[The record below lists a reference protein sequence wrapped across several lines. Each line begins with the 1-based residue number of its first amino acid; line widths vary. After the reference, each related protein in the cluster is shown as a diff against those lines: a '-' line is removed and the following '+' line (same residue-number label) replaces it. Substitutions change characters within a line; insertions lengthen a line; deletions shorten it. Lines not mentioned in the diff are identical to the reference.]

1 VFSLFRTDRVLA
13 ITRKEL
19 YEGLRNFRFPLVLGV
34 VAILSILSGLGG
46 AQYVTFLQ
54 NQNAFGPIGAASPA
68 IDYGALFGLTE
79 SRGLS
84 LADLSILYSPV
95 ISILLSADLMSK
107 ERESRTMVKLISKP
121 ITRSEILIGKSLAL
135 VSVLVAVG
143 VVSPLISFAS
153 LQASLGGT
161 VQGEDLSRLGVFTLV
176 YILYL
181 LVWGMIGLF
190 YSNLFK
196 KPITS
201 YLVSILTFLVFS
213 LLWAN
218 ITSVVANSAATSVAQ
233 LESEQYMFRM
243 LSITYIFSEV
253 ALFVLNPH
261 YLGVNGGQ
269 YTFDWFKTTTFVGS
283 LSSVWID
290 IVILAGSFVVLWVL
304 NYKMFGRMNITP
316 QG

>member
-1 VFSLFRTDRVLA
+1 MFSLFKTDRVLA

-34 VAILSILSGLGG
+34 VAILSLLSGLGG

-54 NQNAFGPIGAASPA
+54 NQNGFGPTGAASSSV
-68 IDYGALFGLTE
+68 DYGALFGLTE

-84 LADLSILYSPV
+84 LAELAILYSPV
-95 ISILLSADLMSK
+95 IAILLSADLMSK
-107 ERESRTMVKLISKP
+107 ERDSRTIVKLISKP

-143 VVSPLISFAS
+143 AVSPLISFAS

-233 LESEQYMFRM
+233 LESEQYTFRM
-243 LSITYIFSEV
+243 ISITYIFSEV

-269 YTFDWFKTTTFVGS
+269 YTFDWFKTTTLVGS

-290 IVILAGSFVVLWVL
+290 ILVLAGSFVILWVL

-316 QG
+316 